1 MFNFDKLYLEYKNF
15 IQENS
20 KYSPYVT
27 KDDIKTSTKF
37 PIIVFQQ
44 QDDKN
49 TDESTIDRLEYYDA
63 EYLQI
68 TIYTQDSYDTS
79 RNVIANELKN
89 LTHIFMGLKKNMKR
103 TACKPIP
110 NLDTS
115 VLRTLMT
122 YQCYYGNVY
131 GNIIRR

>member
-1 MFNFDKLYLEYKNF
+1 MFDFDKLYLEYYNF
-15 IQENS
+15 IIENS
-20 KYSPYVT
+20 KYSPYIT
-27 KDDIKTSTKF
+27 KDDIKKSTKF
-37 PIIVFQQ
+37 PVIVFQH
-44 QDDKN
+44 QDDRN
-49 TDESTIDRLEYYDA
+49 TDDSTVDRIEYYDV
-63 EYLQI
+63 EYIQI
-68 TIYTQDSYDTS
+68 TIYTQDSDDIS
-79 RNVIANELKN
+79 KNVIANELKK
-89 LTHIFMGLKKNMKR
+89 LTHIFMGMKMNMKR

>member
-1 MFNFDKLYLEYKNF
+1 MFDFDKLYLEYKNF

-27 KDDIKTSTKF
+27 KGDIKTSTKF

-49 TDESTIDRLEYYDA
+49 TDESTVDRLEYYDA

-68 TIYTQDSYDTS
+68 TIYTQDSDDTS